1 MHRITRKRKA
11 AAWLILVPSLAFL
24 GGCVERRYTIRT
36 DPPGALV
43 FVNGQE
49 IGPSPASV
57 HYTYYAAHEIVLVA
71 DGYQTQRIIQ
81 ELPAPWYDNLLTEFF
96 TENLLPVTVHD
107 DREFVYKM
115 QVATN
120 PAQGELLQRAEGL
133 RQEGKLPPPERRGG
147 ILGFFGF

>member
-1 MHRITRKRKA
+1 VPALLGLA
-11 AAWLILVPSLAFL
+11 AAAALT
-24 GGCVERRYTIRT
+24 GCVERRYTIRT

-57 HYTYYAAHEIVLVA
+57 HYTYYAPHEIVLVA

-81 ELPAPWYDNLLTEFF
+81 KLPAPWYDNLLTDFF
-96 TENLLPVTVHD
+96 SENLVPFTIHD
-107 DREFVYKM
+107 DREFFYKM
-115 QVATN
+115 PIATN
-120 PAQGELLQRAEGL
+120 PPQGELLQRAEGL
-133 RQEGKLPPPERRGG
+133 RQEGKLPPPERRRG